1 MGMVCKP
8 CRTAKVRAD
17 KAHTRNIMGE
27 GRNFKERQR
36 ECVLCLECRKKL
48 AKGSLVAHRQT
59 QHGVA
64 KGGSGK
70 VSDEESGGNDPRTF
84 RMAFPAKAGP
94 RTCPVEGCSFRAA
107 IQTAM
112 RVHFWHWHIWDTVVI
127 LEEGNLPHP
136 RYPLRGMLVPWRSL
150 NGMHRRTA
158 QCRKGA
164 ERK

>member
-36 ECVLCLECRKKL
+36 ERVLCTECGKKL

-64 KGGSGK
+64 QGGSGK
-70 VSDEESGGNDPRTF
+70 VSNEESGGNYPRTF
-84 RMAFPAKAGP
+84 RMAFPAKSGP
-94 RTCPVEGCSFRAA
+94 RPCPVEGCSFRAA
-107 IQTAM
+107 MRTAM
-112 RVHFWHWHIWDTVVI
+112 RVHFWH
-127 LEEGNLPHP
+127 
-136 RYPLRGMLVPWRSL
+136 
-150 NGMHRRTA
+150 
-158 QCRKGA
+158 
-164 ERK
+164 